1 MARYIEAEKLCKDL
15 MDMARY
21 QPIDKQS
28 TIVGIVSTIKHFST
42 ADVVPRVEVE
52 KLHEVIFKKED
63 LMQKIAE
70 ERNKYADELEVVKDT
85 NEHLKA
91 EVAREIFKDL
101 DEIAETDGCVYY
113 LYSTELTELEKKYTE
128 GEKWPH

>member
-1 MARYIEAEKLCKDL
+1 MATCKDCFHWNACKKML
-15 MDMARY
+15 EAMWGHSVPSGYEGGADRCEDF
-21 QPIDKQS
+21 I
-28 TIVGIVSTIKHFST
+28 ST
-42 ADVVPRVEVE
+42 ADVVPRAEVE

-70 ERNKYADELEVVKDT
+70 ERNKYADELEAVKDN

-128 GEKWPH
+128 EKENG

>member
-1 MARYIEAEKLCKDL
+1 MARYIDAEKLCKDL

-85 NEHLKA
+85 IEHLKA

-128 GEKWPH
+128 GHR

>member
-1 MARYIEAEKLCKDL
+1 MARYIDAEKLCKDL

-85 NEHLKA
+85 IEHLKA

-128 GEKWPH
+128 GGNDS